1 MFKAGQSV
9 IVKNGA
15 STKIVELTGEVNTG
29 SIYGFTGRYFGL
41 VRGALVEASISWIP
55 VNCILGLST
64 VSAKDAAKPLEFS

>member
-1 MFKAGQSV
+1 MFNAGQSV

-15 STKIVELTGEVNTG
+15 STKIVELTGGVTTG

-55 VNCILGLST
+55 VDCILGLSPI
-64 VSAKDAAKPLEFS
+64 SAKDAAKPIVFS